1 MIVPTIELTTFVPIL
16 LIALLSVLT
25 GQGMG
30 QLVGAAFDDVQIGQ
44 AVATVVV
51 LFLML
56 LGGFFAQNIP
66 AWLSWVRYV
75 SPFAYASNA
84 ALGVIFRDPVPCD
97 GSGVLGALCNGE
109 AGGYADPADILESFE
124 VFGTVASNIGCLV
137 ASCVLPRLLAY
148 WFLCRKKAGERE

>member
-25 GQGMG
+25 GQGMS

-97 GSGVLGALCNGE
+97 GSGALGPLCDGD
-109 AGGYADPADILESFE
+109 GTTFADPELVRESFA
-124 VFGTVASNIGCLV
+124 VYGTVSSNIAC
-137 ASCVLPRLLAY
+137 LLAA
-148 WFLCRKKAGERE
+148 CVVP